1 MEHSLDQKVLVNY
14 SMITNILQLNT
25 AWPKRTD
32 SFVTNVLRSVDQW
45 PIYNN
50 VLVQHSRVTNV
61 LIDNQMKIL
70 FQFLMI
76 YGKSATLNN
85 IC

>member
-1 MEHSLDQKVLVNY
+1 MEHSLDQIVLVNY

-61 LIDNQMKIL
+61 LIDNQMKI
-70 FQFLMI
+70 FVQFLMI

-85 IC
+85 SC

>member
-76 YGKSATLNN
+76 YGKSATFNN